1 MQKQK
6 STKKRAKAKAKTKS
20 IKQLR
25 KIADDLVSQVVRLRD
40 RRCMICG
47 ETENLQAH
55 HFIVTKGASTK
66 HRWDLRNL
74 ITLCYPCHIHKVHST
89 ASLKWLGILKKS
101 AILNQV
107 CTEKD
112 IEEISGDIEI
122 MRLNK
127 GLLENIITA
136 LKAKKEQILRGNE

>member
-1 MQKQK
+1 MLKAK
-6 STKKRAKAKAKTKS
+6 STKKRAKAKPKTKS

-25 KIADDLVSQVVRLRD
+25 KMADDLASQVVRLRD

-74 ITLCYPCHIHKVHST
+74 ISLCYPCHIHKVHST
-89 ASLKWLGILKKS
+89 ASLKWIGLLKKS
-101 AILNQV
+101 AIFNGI
-107 CTEKD
+107 CTEED
-112 IEEISGDIEI
+112 IEEISGDIEP

-136 LKAKKEQILRGNE
+136 LKVKKEKLLNGIY

>member
-1 MQKQK
+1 MLKTK
-6 STKKRAKAKAKTKS
+6 STKKKAKAKPKTKS
-20 IKQLR
+20 ISQLR
-25 KIADDLVSQVVRLRD
+25 KIADNLASEVVRLRD
-40 RRCMICG
+40 GRCLMCG
-47 ETENLQAH
+47 AKDNLQAH

-74 ITLCYPCHIHKVHST
+74 ISLCYPCHIHKVHST
-89 ASLKWLGILKKS
+89 ASLKWIGVLKKS
-101 AILNQV
+101 AILNGI

-136 LKAKKEQILRGNE
+136 LKVKKEQILKGE

>member
-1 MQKQK
+1 MLKAK
-6 STKKRAKAKAKTKS
+6 STKKKAKAKAKTKS

-25 KIADDLVSQVVRLRD
+25 KIADDLASQVVRLRD

-47 ETENLQAH
+47 ETENLQTH

-74 ITLCYPCHIHKVHST
+74 ISLCYPCHIHKVHST

-101 AILNQV
+101 AILNQI
-107 CTEKD
+107 CTEQD

-136 LKAKKEQILRGNE
+136 LKAKKEQIING